1 MELEK
6 GRWEGG
12 RGTLAEYTDQ
22 PLLLYQLYPR
32 DRDLGKGEFHQI
44 GIVGGVSRV
53 SIVLGSWK
61 ESWDIIPQR
70 SMWDLR
76 TEGVNDMSNEGV
88 CRTLNGNGGD
98 TRRTQNATK

>member
-44 GIVGGVSRV
+44 GIRGGVSRV
-53 SIVLGSWK
+53 SMYRFRIVEGKLGHH
-61 ESWDIIPQR
+61 PA
-70 SMWDLR
+70 
-76 TEGVNDMSNEGV
+76 TEHVGFED
-88 CRTLNGNGGD
+88 
-98 TRRTQNATK
+98 RRG